1 MFWPLQSSFE
11 FLGVPG
17 DSKSPTLGVWVSSSH
32 LAKVGL
38 RQQDY
43 VIQKALFN
51 IQRLKVHVVD
61 KNLAKANCT
70 YTIKVCFI
78 NVNKTFSIK
87 TFLHGKFTLGHN
99 QRTNMWNQTISLV
112 FSDKI
117 FLMTNNMISL
127 VPFYVLW
134 SFRNGF
140 EEEKNSW
147 YGIHGYILPFSSWF
161 SIMKSLGMNMY
172 II

>member
-1 MFWPLQSSFE
+1 MIAPFISWVLNNPIMT
-11 FLGVPG
+11 FLGSQLV
-17 DSKSPTLGVWVSSSH
+17 DKKLTTIAKTLW
-32 LAKVGL
+32 AP
-38 RQQDY
+38 
-43 VIQKALFN
+43 FN

-70 YTIKVCFI
+70 YTIKVYFI
-78 NVNKTFSIK
+78 NVKRTFSIK

-99 QRTNMWNQTISLV
+99 QRTNMWNQTFSLV
-112 FSDKI
+112 LNDKI
-117 FLMTNNMISL
+117 PLVTNNMISL

-140 EEEKNSW
+140 KEEEKSC
-147 YGIHGYILPFSSWF
+147 YGIHGFILPFSNWF
-161 SIMKSLGMNMY
+161 LIMKSLGMNMY